1 MQELM
6 RFTWKPWISSPGF
19 HQISPSASLIAIQE
33 FQKIAERLWVL
44 MNNTMNYFE
53 TSQPMPYLFEL
64 VLASSNC
71 RNRQE
76 LDQIVSTM
84 RRIQSMERLYARS

>member
-1 MQELM
+1 MN
-6 RFTWKPWISSPGF
+6 RF
-19 HQISPSASLIAIQE
+19 
-33 FQKIAERLWVL
+33 
-44 MNNTMNYFE
+44 N

-64 VLASSNC
+64 ALASSNC

-84 RRIQSMERLYARS
+84 RKKRRTQEKKNTKTKINNESK

>member
-1 MQELM
+1 MQ
-6 RFTWKPWISSPGF
+6 
-19 HQISPSASLIAIQE
+19 
-33 FQKIAERLWVL
+33 VL
-44 MNNTMNYFE
+44 KNNTMNYFE

-84 RRIQSMERLYARS
+84 RRIQGMERLYARS

>member
-1 MQELM
+1 ML
-6 RFTWKPWISSPGF
+6 K
-19 HQISPSASLIAIQE
+19 
-33 FQKIAERLWVL
+33 
-44 MNNTMNYFE
+44 NNTMNYFE

-76 LDQIVSTM
+76 LDQIVTTM
-84 RRIQSMERLYARS
+84 RRIQGMERIYARA

>member
-1 MQELM
+1 
-6 RFTWKPWISSPGF
+6 
-19 HQISPSASLIAIQE
+19 
-33 FQKIAERLWVL
+33 

-53 TSQPMPYLFEL
+53 TSQPIPYLFEL

-84 RRIQSMERLYARS
+84 RRIQGMERLYARS

>member
-1 MQELM
+1 M
-6 RFTWKPWISSPGF
+6 
-19 HQISPSASLIAIQE
+19 PSDGRALGNSEVFGPITTLHTT
-33 FQKIAERLWVL
+33 
-44 MNNTMNYFE
+44 NTMNYFE

-64 VLASSNC
+64 LLASSNC

-84 RRIQSMERLYARS
+84 RRIQGMERLYARS